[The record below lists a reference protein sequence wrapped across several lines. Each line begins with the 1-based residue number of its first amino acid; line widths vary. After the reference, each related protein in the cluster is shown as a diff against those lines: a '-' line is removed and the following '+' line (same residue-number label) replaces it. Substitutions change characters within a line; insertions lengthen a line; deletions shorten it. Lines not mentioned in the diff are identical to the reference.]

1 MYARDDVI
9 PEPPVTPWEF
19 LRPGETG
26 RAIREPGASDPVA
39 IENDGTKQEGGRWGK
54 KGRWEGGKGKEK
66 RRKRERLNQG
76 TERRKDDTRRQ

>member
-26 RAIREPGASDPVA
+26 RAIREPGASDDVA
-39 IENDGTKQEGGRWGK
+39 IENGGIKGEGG
-54 KGRWEGGKGKEK
+54 GKEK
-66 RRKRERLNQG
+66 ERERDR
-76 TERRKDDTRRQ
+76 EREAKPRNRQKRRRQ

>member
-39 IENDGTKQEGGRWGK
+39 IENGGTKQEGGRWGK
-54 KGRWEGGKGKEK
+54 KGR
-66 RRKRERLNQG
+66 KREKEE
-76 TERRKDDTRRQ
+76 ERETKPRNRKKEG